1 MLSINFKKIVAAIY
15 VCSIISFSCLAQ
27 QWNALTDASAISTT
41 ASNYTSIT
49 SATFLTPADNEI
61 IVPYV
66 AYTEGNIAKVKR
78 LVDGVWVAVGEN
90 VTDGNAAYVQIF
102 KSPNETLYVSY
113 VDQSTTGANKLAI
126 KIFNKTTS
134 TWEALG
140 ANAANL
146 YVSTGSIL
154 QTNGTQLNP
163 SSNHQMAFDA
173 NNVPYV
179 IYADF
184 GNNAGAAS
192 VKKYNGTTWENI
204 GGATIFADRA
214 TGLGLAID
222 PANGVIYTAF
232 LAGSGTTNSLR
243 VFVFK
248 NNAWAAISI
257 TANTVISGSNSYQS
271 INDAV
276 SGAYSAARHSSLTLD
291 RDKNLIIGFF
301 NAANSN
307 RATYLKYNQTT
318 NVWSLSGLVSTR
330 DASYIKLTTANN
342 GDVYTSF
349 IDAISN
355 GSGRTVSRVFQL
367 VDNDTRWNELTN
379 SGAVNGIDEPTN
391 NLSFEIADNGK
402 QFIVYTKTN
411 ASLVVVPS
419 VKLFSNL
426 PPPPPAPD
434 EIVTTPKQIER
445 LDRGLVAVRTSTSQV
460 YVGWRMFGTDPTNIG
475 FNVYRGGVKLNSS
488 PIANSTNYQDNT
500 SINSTYTIKPV
511 LNGVEQQESLPVNI
525 WAQNYLSIPL
535 TPPTSGTTPVSEA
548 YTYVANDCSVGDL
561 DGDGQ
566 YEIILKWDPS
576 NAKDNSQAGYTG
588 NVYLDAY
595 KLNGTR
601 LWRIDLGRNIRAGAH
616 YTQFMVYD
624 LDGDGKAEVACKTAD
639 GTVDGAGTVIGNA
652 NADFRNSGGYVLTGP
667 EFLTVFNGLTG
678 AAMATKDYVPA
689 RGAVSSWGDN
699 YGNRVD
705 RFIAAVAYVDGS
717 KPSLIMGRGY
727 YTRQVRVAWDWRNG
741 ELTQKWIFD
750 SNTVG
755 NAPYYGQGNHQL
767 SVADPDGDGK
777 DEIFNGSSTINDKGT
792 GLWANGKGHGDAL
805 HVSDMDTTLPGL
817 EVWMCYEDP
826 SSYAGLGLA
835 LRNAK
840 TGELIWGVP
849 ATGDIG
855 RALAADIDPQ
865 YPGYEMWGAAGAGTY
880 TNKGVE
886 IVNRKPSF
894 NFAIWWDGDL
904 SRELLD
910 GTRIDKWN
918 TLTKNTDRLLT
929 INNFGSASSNNGT
942 KATPGLSADILGD
955 WREEMV
961 FRSADS
967 RNLLLFTTILPTTEK
982 LYTLMH
988 DIQYRT
994 AIAWQNTAYNQ
1005 PPHPSFFL
1013 GTGMAPA
1020 PIPNIVYANQLTTSV
1035 KSSELNKAILPIY
1048 PNPVKDKINF
1058 NITSKNNN
1066 LELELINLEGK
1077 KIVVSKGT
1085 IEYLETFLNSWL
1097 KNVRTGMYV
1106 LNIQDGNK
1114 VYTNKMLKID

>member
-1 MLSINFKKIVAAIY
+1 MFSANFKNIVAAIY
-15 VCSIISFSCLAQ
+15 ICCFVTFSTYAQ
-27 QWNALTDASAISTT
+27 QWNSLTDASAVSTV
-41 ASNYTSIT
+41 ASNYTTIT
-49 SATFLTPADNEI
+49 TATFLTPEDNEI

-66 AYTEGNIAKVKR
+66 AYTEANIVKVKR
-78 LVDGVWVAVGEN
+78 LIDGVWVAVGGN
-90 VTDGNAAYVQIF
+90 VSDGNAAYAQIF
-102 KSPNETLYVSY
+102 RSPNETLYVSY
-113 VDQSTTGANKLAI
+113 VDQSTLGANRLAI
-126 KIFNKTTS
+126 KIFNKANS

-140 ANAANL
+140 ANASNL

-154 QTNGTQLNP
+154 QTNGTQLN
-163 SSNHQMAFDA
+163 SSVNHQMAFDV
-173 NNVPYV
+173 NNVAYV
-179 IYADF
+179 IFADF
-184 GNNAGAAS
+184 GANAGAAS
-192 VKKYNGTTWENI
+192 VKKYNGSAWESV
-204 GGATIFADRA
+204 GAATLSVDRA
-214 TGLGLAID
+214 TGLGLVID
-222 PANGVIYTAF
+222 PTNNVIYTAF
-232 LAGSGTTNSLR
+232 LAGSGTTNTLK
-243 VFVFK
+243 VLAFK
-248 NNAWAAISI
+248 NNAWSAIAI
-257 TANTVISGSNSYQS
+257 TANTVTSGTNTYQS

-276 SGAYSAARHSSLTLD
+276 SGAYSAARHSTLTLD

-318 NVWSLSGLVSTR
+318 SVWSLSGVVSTR
-330 DASYIKLTTANN
+330 DANYIKLITASN

-349 IDAISN
+349 IDAIAN
-355 GSGRTVSRVFQL
+355 GSGRSVSRVFQL
-367 VDNDTRWNELTN
+367 VDNDSRWNELTN
-379 SGAVNGIDEPTN
+379 TGATNGIDEPSS
-391 NLSFEIADNGK
+391 NLSFEIADNGR
-402 QFIVYTKTN
+402 QYIVYTKAN
-411 ASLVVVPS
+411 ASSVVVP
-419 VKLFSNL
+419 VVRLFSNL

-445 LDRGLVAVRTSTSQV
+445 LDRGVVAVRTSASHV

-475 FNVYRGGVKLNSS
+475 FNIYRAGVKLNTT
-488 PIANSTNYQDNT
+488 PISNSTNYQDNT
-500 SINSTYTIKPV
+500 STNSTYTIKPV
-511 LNGVEQQESLPVNI
+511 LNGVEQQESVPANI

-535 TPPTSGTTPVSEA
+535 TPPPSGTTPSNEA

-576 NAKDNSQAGYTG
+576 NAKDNSQSGYTG

-639 GTVDGAGTVIGNA
+639 GTIDGLGTVIGNA
-652 NADFRNSGGYVLTGP
+652 NADFRNTGGYVLAGP

-689 RGAVSSWGDN
+689 RGSVSSWGDN

-705 RFIAAVAYVDGS
+705 RFIAAVAYVDGA

-741 ELTQKWIFD
+741 QLTQKWVFD
-750 SNTVG
+750 SNTAG

-777 DEIFNGSSTINDKGT
+777 DEIFNGSSTINDKGN
-792 GLWANGKGHGDAL
+792 GLWSNGRGHGDAL
-805 HVSDMDTTLPGL
+805 HVSDMDTSLPGL

-849 ATGDIG
+849 ATGDVG

-865 YPGYEMWGAAGAGTY
+865 YPGFEMWGAAGTGIY
-880 TNKGVE
+880 TNKGVQ
-886 IVNRKPSF
+886 VGTVRPSF

-910 GTRIDKWN
+910 GTRLDKWN
-918 TLTKNTDRLLT
+918 TTTKNTERLLT
-929 INNFGSASSNNGT
+929 VNNFGNASSNNGT
-942 KATPGLSADILGD
+942 KANPGLTADILGD

-961 FRSADS
+961 YRSSDS
-967 RNLLLFTTILPTTEK
+967 RNLLLFTTTIPTTEK

-988 DIQYRT
+988 DTQYRT

-1013 GTGMAPA
+1013 GTGMQAA
-1020 PIPNIVYANQLTTSV
+1020 PIPNIVYASQLTTSI
-1035 KSSELNKAILPIY
+1035 KPRELIKEELPIY
-1048 PNPVKDKINF
+1048 PNPVKDKINL
-1058 NITSKNNN
+1058 NITSKNSN

-1077 KIVVSKGT
+1077 KIVISKGT

-1097 KNVRTGMYV
+1097 KNIKTGVYI

-1114 VYTNKMLKID
+1114 VYTNQMLKVD

>member
-1 MLSINFKKIVAAIY
+1 MISINFKEIAATL
-15 VCSIISFSCLAQ
+15 SFYFVLTFTSFAQ
-27 QWNALTDASAISTT
+27 QWNSLTDASSISTVT
-41 ASNYTSIT
+41 SNYTSLT
-49 SATFLTPADNEI
+49 TATFLTPQDNEI

-66 AYTEGNIAKVKR
+66 AYTEANVVKVKR
-78 LVDGVWVAVGEN
+78 LIDGVWVAVGGN
-90 VTDGNAAYVQIF
+90 VSDGNAAYAQIF
-102 KSPNETLYVSY
+102 RSPNETLYVSY

-126 KIFNKTTS
+126 KTFNKITS
-134 TWEALG
+134 NWEAVG
-140 ANAANL
+140 NNIANL
-146 YVSTGSIL
+146 YVSTGTIL
-154 QTNGTQLNP
+154 QTNGSQLN
-163 SSNHQMAFDA
+163 SSINHQMAFDVS
-173 NNVPYV
+173 NNPFV

-184 GNNAGAAS
+184 GFQAGAAS
-192 VKKYNGTTWENI
+192 VKKFNGTTWENV
-204 GGATIFADRA
+204 GGATISTDRA
-214 TGLGLAID
+214 TGLGMAID
-222 PANGVIYTAF
+222 PANGAIYVAF
-232 LAGSGTTNSLR
+232 LAGSGTTNSLK
-243 VFVFK
+243 VFAYK
-248 NNAWAAISI
+248 NNAWAAIAI
-257 TANTVISGSNSYQS
+257 TANTVISGLNTYQS

-276 SGAYSAARHSSLTLD
+276 SGVYSAARHSALTLD

-301 NAANSN
+301 NAANNN
-307 RATYLKYNQTT
+307 RATYLKYNQSTSI
-318 NVWSLSGLVSTR
+318 WSLSSVLSTR
-330 DASYIKLTTANN
+330 DANYIKLTPANN

-355 GSGRTVSRVFQL
+355 GSGRSVSRVFQL
-367 VDNDTRWNELTN
+367 VENDTRWAELNNASAT
-379 SGAVNGIDEPTN
+379 NGIDEPSS
-391 NLSFEIADNGK
+391 NLSFEIADNDRPY
-402 QFIVYTKTN
+402 IVYTKANT
-411 ASLVVVPS
+411 SSVVVP
-419 VKLFSNL
+419 VVRLFSNL

-445 LDRGLVAVRTSTSQV
+445 LDRGVVAVRTSASQV
-460 YVGWRMFGTDPTNIG
+460 YAGWRMFGTDPTNIG
-475 FNVYRGGVKLNSS
+475 FNIYRGGVKLNST
-488 PIANSTNYQDNT
+488 PITNSTNYQDNT
-500 SINSTYTIKPV
+500 STNSTYTIKPV
-511 LNGVEQQESLPVNI
+511 LNGVEQQESAPANI
-525 WAQNYLSIPL
+525 WAQNYLNIALIPPAGGI
-535 TPPTSGTTPVSEA
+535 TPSNEA

-576 NAKDNSQAGYTG
+576 NAKDNSQSGYTG

-601 LWRIDLGRNIRAGAH
+601 LWRIDLGKNIRAGAH

-639 GTVDGAGTVIGNA
+639 GTVDGVGTVIGNS
-652 NADFRNSGGYVLTGP
+652 NADFRNSGGYVLAGP

-689 RGAVSSWGDN
+689 RGAVTSWGDN

-705 RFIAAVAYVDGS
+705 RFIAAVAYVDGA

-727 YTRQVRVAWDWRNG
+727 YTRLVRVAWDWRNG

-750 SNTVG
+750 SNMAG
-755 NAPYYGQGNHQL
+755 NAPYNGQGNHQL
-767 SVADPDGDGK
+767 SIADPDGDGK

-792 GLWANGKGHGDAL
+792 GLWANGRGHGDAL

-918 TLTKNTDRLLT
+918 TATKNTDRLLT

-961 FRSADS
+961 FRSSDS
-967 RNLLLFTTILPTTEK
+967 KNLLLFTTTLPTTEK

-988 DIQYRT
+988 DTQYRT
-994 AIAWQNTAYNQ
+994 AIAWQNSAYNQ

-1020 PIPNIVYANQLTTSV
+1020 PIPNIVYANQLTTSI
-1035 KSSELNKAILPIY
+1035 KPSELIKEILPIY

-1114 VYTNKMLKID
+1114 VYTNQMLKID